1 MENEKNNYQ
10 AQLLKNRLTKK
21 YKLLRKWAR
30 NNKIC
35 AFRLYDKD
43 IPEIPL
49 ALDVYE
55 FLPDFISKNNDV
67 KNAAEKYLDELNKKI
82 AANDL
87 SASKELSSNR
97 YALLFLY
104 QRPYEKDESE
114 ENEWLS
120 VMQDVCAEVLGIEKN
135 HVILKVR
142 RKQSDGEKREQY
154 EKDEESVKEGLVF
167 ENGLL
172 FKVNLGEY
180 LDTGLFLDHRPLRK
194 IVQQSSK
201 AKSVLNL
208 FCYTGSF
215 SVHSKAGG
223 AKKITSVDLSNTY
236 LNWAK
241 ENFKIN
247 EFSCDNASFVK
258 ADCIKYLSEESLYAS
273 KSSGQRD
280 LDSSSLYDIIVL
292 DPPTFS
298 NSKSTENMLDINRD
312 WPSLVENCLNILNKN
327 GILYFSTNSQK
338 LKFDE
343 NLIPASLKSGLKVS
357 VEDITVKTI
366 DEDFKDRKPHR
377 CWKIS
382 VS

>member
-1 MENEKNNYQ
+1 MENKNDYQ
-10 AQLLKNRLTKK
+10 ASLLKNRLTKK
-21 YKLLRKWAR
+21 YKMLRKWAR

-55 FLPDFISKNNDV
+55 FLPESVLKTEDPKSSASVYI
-67 KNAAEKYLDELNKKI
+67 DELNRKI

-87 SASKELSSNR
+87 TAGRELSSNR

-104 QRPYEKDESE
+104 QRPYEKDENE
-114 ENEWLS
+114 ENEWLC
-120 VMQDVCAEVLGIEKN
+120 VMKDVCAEVLGIEKN

-154 EKDEESVKEGLVF
+154 EKEDGSVKEGYIF

-172 FKVNLGEY
+172 FKINLGEY

-194 IVQQSSK
+194 IVQMSSK
-201 AKSVLNL
+201 DKSVLNL

-215 SVHSKAGG
+215 SVHSISGG
-223 AKKITSVDLSNTY
+223 AGKICSVDLSNTY

-241 ENFKIN
+241 DNFKIN
-247 EFSCDNASFVK
+247 NFHSNNASFVK
-258 ADCIKYLSEESLYAS
+258 ADCIKYLRGESLYAS
-273 KSSGQRD
+273 KSSGQND
-280 LDSSSLYDIIVL
+280 LDSASFYDIIVL

-312 WPSLVENCLNILNKN
+312 WPSLVENCLNILNRN
-327 GILYFSTNSQK
+327 GVLYFSTNSQK

-343 NLIPASLKSGLKVS
+343 NLIVRTLKSGLKVS
-357 VEDITVKTI
+357 VEDITSRTI